1 MIYPGVTSLVN
12 SIERQFS
19 VTDGVEFRLAN
30 NLLTPGDVSS
40 VPDVPRLWDSGGFA
54 FNAR

>member
-1 MIYPGVTSLVN
+1 MIYPGVTPFVN

-30 NLLTPGDVSS
+30 NLLTSDDVSS
-40 VPDVPRLWDSGGFA
+40 VPDVPGLWDSGGLA